1 MFSKVPRVILP
12 KYNTMHSP
20 EASSEGQGL
29 EIDGDPSS
37 GDKRLRSKETEYG
50 QGYAPRVKEQEDAA
64 KLSRKYTQLLED
76 NDKLQKKFDR
86 YMENTNRIIENAGEE
101 ALKLQETIHQLESE
115 KSAIEEKHNI
125 FIRKQ
130 QEDSFRQMTTS
141 RWVPIEDSRVIGD
154 LDRLKRNMRS
164 WAKKAAVTSDMVAIL
179 RSLDSP
185 ANGALRHALERVVHI
200 KDHTLPSGL
209 YNSKKAPGLLLNALL
224 SHSIY
229 TNLFRYPFF
238 FLEERIVEGQP
249 SEPDYHI
256 GLEEVYD
263 QGLRCKWSEQWVEK
277 ENETNS
283 GIANR
288 EDAHVWRSQTLR
300 LLLPQMTADASK
312 EEKEL
317 HEKTVEAIAKAADQ
331 QASSFLEGTA
341 RYLIA
346 NEARDK
352 LYAIH
357 REAATMSYT
366 LWTRRTTLK
375 CYTLRNM
382 GHPNFDPDSKY
393 WLSHS
398 SVDYE
403 SHEDQLK
410 GKPISVIV
418 HPLLMV
424 YGTDDAEDYDQG
436 RVWAP
441 AEVWLDSRDSSN
453 K

>member
-1 MFSKVPRVILP
+1 MNRKVSTHIWIGNIANFISNTAENTPSMFSKVPRVILP

-20 EASSEGQGL
+20 ETSSEGQGF
-29 EIDGDPSS
+29 EINGNPSS

-86 YMENTNRIIENAGEE
+86 YMENTNRIIEDAGEE
-101 ALKLQETIHQLESE
+101 ALKLQERIHQLESE

-185 ANGALRHALERVVHI
+185 ANGALRHALERVVHM

-209 YNSKKAPGLLLNALL
+209 CNSKKAPGLLLNALL

-263 QGLRCKWSEQWVEK
+263 QGLRCK
-277 ENETNS
+277 
-283 GIANR
+283 
-288 EDAHVWRSQTLR
+288 
-300 LLLPQMTADASK
+300 
-312 EEKEL
+312 
-317 HEKTVEAIAKAADQ
+317 
-331 QASSFLEGTA
+331 
-341 RYLIA
+341 
-346 NEARDK
+346 
-352 LYAIH
+352 
-357 REAATMSYT
+357 
-366 LWTRRTTLK
+366 
-375 CYTLRNM
+375 
-382 GHPNFDPDSKY
+382 
-393 WLSHS
+393 
-398 SVDYE
+398 
-403 SHEDQLK
+403 
-410 GKPISVIV
+410 
-418 HPLLMV
+418 
-424 YGTDDAEDYDQG
+424 
-436 RVWAP
+436 
-441 AEVWLDSRDSSN
+441 
-453 K
+453 